1 MIIILWRVLCI
12 LYLKINQD
20 IIMNGGQATVKKKT
34 QKEPMLLKTGAIGK
48 KENTTW
54 ICQKGQ
60 KTQ

>member
-1 MIIILWRVLCI
+1 
-12 LYLKINQD
+12 
-20 IIMNGGQATVKKKT
+20 MNGGQATVKKKT